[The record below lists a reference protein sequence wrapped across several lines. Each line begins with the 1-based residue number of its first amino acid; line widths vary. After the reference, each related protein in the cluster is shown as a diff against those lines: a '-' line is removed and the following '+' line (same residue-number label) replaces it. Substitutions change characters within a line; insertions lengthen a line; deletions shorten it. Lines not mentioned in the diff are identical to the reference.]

1 MRIKTRSTTS
11 TVFCCTFVHTRE
23 ATAVR
28 SFCSMIS
35 QAWVSLIKQ
44 LWVLIEKSFM
54 VCEKLV
60 STVPERLTVD
70 WILIVHHWWNIL
82 SCLAIQNCM
91 VEVSPLITLE
101 IFHSPSSLKHLRKV
115 SYTTRKSFPENEVCK
130 GFTALTCSLNCS
142 CDKQSVTS
150 TQPRRHPEGYSFGNS
165 TSASKEIYFKGP
177 TSPHTLL
184 GSLNPQVSL
193 PLSTH
198 LHFLRQKKT

>member
-1 MRIKTRSTTS
+1 
-11 TVFCCTFVHTRE
+11 
-23 ATAVR
+23 
-28 SFCSMIS
+28 
-35 QAWVSLIKQ
+35 
-44 LWVLIEKSFM
+44 
-54 VCEKLV
+54 
-60 STVPERLTVD
+60 
-70 WILIVHHWWNIL
+70 
-82 SCLAIQNCM
+82 M

-184 GSLNPQVSL
+184 GSQSPGIPSSLNTPALFKAEENIKRLQHSEVL
-193 PLSTH
+193 FFHFWKGKSTVA
-198 LHFLRQKKT
+198 